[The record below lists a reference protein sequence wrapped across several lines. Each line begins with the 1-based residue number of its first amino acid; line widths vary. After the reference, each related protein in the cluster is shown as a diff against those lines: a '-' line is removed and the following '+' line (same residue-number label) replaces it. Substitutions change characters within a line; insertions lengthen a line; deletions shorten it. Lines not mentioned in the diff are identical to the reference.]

1 MAAGDVYLRT
11 NRFEVKLEGITFKKK
26 VFESLCEIDF
36 LFPEGKMWDQ
46 PPVVGLDVMPH
57 PRDPS
62 IILLLL
68 NFGVGCVILRFS
80 AGESLPAPI
89 HRFLADERIRFVGF
103 RITEKTEL
111 LPFHTLGLKRAK
123 IDIGHIA
130 ARVYKDPK
138 YKRYD
143 LGDLARKVV
152 GIKRMTGLTESAS
165 FNRHAQIKRVICQL
179 FVTSLVATRMF
190 DKKRIISKESS
201 SKKPT
206 SSFLKNLSSLQLLA
220 EGWFKLP
227 GRKNRQAGD
236 EDADDIEIRARMED
250 LLGSKRREDTFPDYL
265 ADVNDDP
272 SGDDSPIFKFDGDSP
287 RCSSRGDNEKGG
299 NSGEDDESSSSL
311 GGGTKKPIKGILKC
325 PSTTL
330 NRSGSCRS
338 PGALTPSSPSP
349 SPSPLSQKLRRA
361 NSKGCNVRFKI
372 Q

>member
-36 LFPEGKMWDQ
+36 LFPEGKTWDQ

-62 IILLLL
+62 IILLFL

-89 HRFLADERIRFVGF
+89 HRFLADKRIRFVGF
-103 RITEKTEL
+103 GITEKIEL
-111 LPFHTLGLKRAK
+111 LPFNKLGLKRAK

-152 GIKRMTGLTESAS
+152 GIKRMTGLTDSAS
-165 FNRHAQIKRVICQL
+165 FDRHAQIKRVICQL

-190 DKKRIISKESS
+190 DKKRIINKE
-201 SKKPT
+201 KKTT
-206 SSFLKNLSSLQLLA
+206 SSFLKNLNSLQLLA
-220 EGWFKLP
+220 EGWLKLP
-227 GRKNRQAGD
+227 GRKKRQTGD
-236 EDADDIEIRARMED
+236 EDDIEIRARMED
-250 LLGSKRREDTFPDYL
+250 LLGSKRREDPFPDYL
-265 ADVNDDP
+265 AEVNDFDLP

-287 RCSSRGDNEKGG
+287 RSSSGGDNEKSG
-299 NSGEDDESSSSL
+299 NSSDDEDDESSSSS

-338 PGALTPSSPSP
+338 PGVLTPLSPSP
-349 SPSPLSQKLRRA
+349 APSPLSEKLRRA
-361 NSKGCNVRFKI
+361 NSKGCNVKFNM
-372 Q
+372 

>member
-36 LFPEGKMWDQ
+36 LFPEGKTWDQ

-62 IILLLL
+62 IILLFL

-89 HRFLADERIRFVGF
+89 HRFLADKRIRFVGF
-103 RITEKTEL
+103 GITEKTEL
-111 LPFHTLGLKRAK
+111 LPFSKLGLRRAK

-152 GIKRMTGLTESAS
+152 GIKTMTGLTDSAS
-165 FNRHAQIKRVICQL
+165 FDRHAQIKRVICQL
-179 FVTSLVATRMF
+179 FVTSLIATRMF
-190 DKKRIISKESS
+190 DKKRIINKE
-201 SKKPT
+201 KKTT
-206 SSFLKNLSSLQLLA
+206 SSFLRNLSSLQLLA
-220 EGWFKLP
+220 EGWLKLP
-227 GRKNRQAGD
+227 GRKNRQTGD
-236 EDADDIEIRARMED
+236 EEDDDDIKIRARMED
-250 LLGSKRREDTFPDYL
+250 LLGSKRREDPFPDYL
-265 ADVNDDP
+265 GEVNDT

-287 RCSSRGDNEKGG
+287 RYSSAGDNEKSV
-299 NSGEDDESSSSL
+299 NSGDDDESSSSL
-311 GGGTKKPIKGILKC
+311 GSGGTKRPIKGILKC

-338 PGALTPSSPSP
+338 PGALTPLSPSP
-349 SPSPLSQKLRRA
+349 APAPSPLSQKLKRA
-361 NSKGCNVRFKI
+361 NSKGCNVRFKM
-372 Q
+372 